1 MSALPA
7 VDTAALGRTTIYV
20 GDCRATLR
28 ALPAQSV
35 HCVVTSPPYYSLRD
49 YQTGTWEGGDPDCDH
64 KTRRPATAANGS
76 TLSGGKATTGH
87 QQEGYR
93 DVCARC
99 GAVRVDRQI
108 GLEASVD
115 EYLDTL
121 LNVFREVWR
130 VLRDDGTCFLNI
142 GDSYAGS
149 GKGPQGNSLK
159 TSYWTHPDTEK
170 MGNRCASNGIPAKN
184 LMLIP
189 WRLVLALQADG
200 WIVRS
205 VISWQKAAPMPE
217 SVTDRPTSAWEPIF
231 LLTKQGRYF
240 YDAEAVREKTDEPTR
255 RAATFRNG
263 GVYTSNRSFDNSNGD
278 TGKTSHGDGDMGTGR
293 NLWNYWRDLDD
304 AWLLGPE
311 PFSEAH
317 FATFPTE
324 IPRRAILAGTS
335 AKGVCPRCGAPWRRV
350 VERETGQPPSFNGSS
365 FTRGKTRA
373 AASALSTVGTGDRT
387 TARMTTGWQPS
398 CDCNA
403 GEPIP
408 ATVLDPFGGVG
419 TTALVA
425 NRNGRNAILC
435 ELNPT
440 YADMAARR
448 IRADLGLLAAVD
460 VMDSLEVA

>member
-49 YQTGTWEGGDPDCDH
+49 YGTGQWEGGDPACDH

-76 TLSGGKATTGH
+76 TLGGGKATTGH

-149 GKGPQGNSLK
+149 GKGPQGQGGVVAGRGVIEAGGMP
-159 TSYWTHPDTEK
+159 Y
-170 MGNRCASNGIPAKN
+170 GNRRASNGIPAKN

-205 VISWQKAAPMPE
+205 VISWCKRAPMPE

-231 LLTKQGRYF
+231 LLTKRGSYF
-240 YDAEAVREKTDEPTR
+240 WDAEAVREPGNPAGWNGSTFTGDYDWATKPRLGTAER
-255 RAATFRNG
+255 IERA
-263 GVYTSNRSFDNSNGD
+263 
-278 TGKTSHGDGDMGTGR
+278 GR
-293 NLWNYWRDLDD
+293 NLWNYWT
-304 AWLLGPE
+304 LGPE

-350 VERETGQPPSFNGSS
+350 VEREVIIRPRPRGNERERNRGGRVDGFTKMPDGVAGSQA
-365 FTRGKTRA
+365 T
-373 AASALSTVGTGDRT
+373 
-387 TARMTTGWQPS
+387 TTGWQPA
-398 CDCNA
+398 CHCNA

-408 ATVLDPFGGVG
+408 ATVLDPFGGAG

-425 NRNGRNAILC
+425 NRNGRHAILC
-435 ELNPT
+435 ELSPT
-440 YADMAARR
+440 YAGMAARR

>member
-7 VDTAALGRTTIYV
+7 LDTAALGRTTIYV
-20 GDCRATLR
+20 GDCRETLQR
-28 ALPAQSV
+28 LPAQSV
-35 HCVVTSPPYYSLRD
+35 HCVVTSPPYFGLRD
-49 YQTGTWEGGDPDCDH
+49 YGTGQWQGGDPDCTH
-64 KTRRPATAANGS
+64 KTRRPATASNGS
-76 TLSGGKATTGH
+76 TLAGSKATTGH

-108 GLEASVD
+108 GLEASMEAYLETMVD
-115 EYLDTL
+115 
-121 LNVFREVWR
+121 VFREVWR
-130 VLRDDGTCFLNI
+130 VLRDDGTLWLDI
-142 GDSYAGS
+142 GDSYSGS
-149 GKGPQGNSLK
+149 GKGPTGQNGVGQHERRQGF
-159 TSYWTHPDTEK
+159 DTDC
-170 MGNRCASNGIPAKN
+170 RSASIPAKN

-278 TGKTSHGDGDMGTGR
+278 TGKTSHGDMGTGR

-311 PFSEAH
+311 PFPESH
-317 FATFPTE
+317 FAVFPTE

-335 AKGVCPRCGAPWRRV
+335 AKGVCPKCGAPWRRV
-350 VERETGQPPSFNGSS
+350 VERTPMQIARSSRQMAMGEHGRTQSSGTMISPP
-365 FTRGKTRA
+365 
-373 AASALSTVGTGDRT
+373 
-387 TARMTTGWQPS
+387 TAMTTGWQPS

>member
-1 MSALPA
+1 M
-7 VDTAALGRTTIYV
+7 G
-20 GDCRATLR
+20 
-28 ALPAQSV
+28 
-35 HCVVTSPPYYSLRD
+35 
-49 YQTGTWEGGDPDCDH
+49 GGDPACDH

-121 LNVFREVWR
+121 LDVFREVWR
-130 VLRDDGTCFLNI
+130 VLRDDGTLWLNI

-149 GKGPQGNSLK
+149 GKGPTGANGVGQHERRQGFD
-159 TSYWTHPDTEK
+159 TDRHP
-170 MGNRCASNGIPAKN
+170 AVIPAKN

-217 SVTDRPTSAWEPIF
+217 SVTDRPTNAWEPIF
-231 LLTKQGRYF
+231 LLTKQPRYF
-240 YDAEAVREKTDEPTR
+240 YDAEAVREPGNPAGWNGSTFTGDYDQATKPGLGTAER
-255 RAATFRNG
+255 IERA
-263 GVYTSNRSFDNSNGD
+263 
-278 TGKTSHGDGDMGTGR
+278 GR
-293 NLWNYWRDLDD
+293 NLWNYWRGLDD

-311 PFSEAH
+311 PFGESH

-335 AKGVCPRCGAPWRRV
+335 AKGVCPKCGAPWRRV
-350 VERETGQPPSFNGSS
+350 VERTPMQIARSSRHLAMGEHGRTQSSGTMISPP
-365 FTRGKTRA
+365 
-373 AASALSTVGTGDRT
+373 
-387 TARMTTGWQPS
+387 TAMTIGWQPS
-398 CDCNA
+398 CKCDA
-403 GEPIP
+403 GEPVP
-408 ATVLDPFGGVG
+408 ATVLDPFGGAG
-419 TTALVA
+419 TSALVA
-425 NRNGRNAILC
+425 NRHGRHAVLC
-435 ELNPT
+435 ELNPK

-448 IRADLGLLAAVD
+448 IRADLGMLANVT
-460 VMDSLEVA
+460 VVS